1 VDLWRIVRT
10 FEQIGK
16 AHAEDALYYRERLDD
31 FLADWDRWRLS
42 GVFATPGDFFAQS
55 LRRSAG
61 QRTLSLDALR
71 SNPNLIGYSLTGM
84 MDHVNCGEGLFTLFR
99 ELKPGTTDALFEGLA
114 PLRLCVML
122 WPEHVY
128 SGAKARVEVW
138 LANEDVL
145 PPGEY
150 PVHVQLVAPDG
161 KRAWERTASVR
172 VPGRLGSGEAPLALL
187 VVDEEVAVSGPGGAY
202 RCVATLER
210 GGAPTGGE
218 SRLHVTDAAAMPAV
232 EREIALWGEDAEL
245 AAWLAAHGIRV
256 RAGAGGTGREVI
268 LVGRKPEH
276 GGTAAFRGLAER
288 IAHGSGAV
296 FLCPEVFAEGEDHV
310 RWLPLH
316 NKGAL
321 GSINSWLYLKDD
333 WARAH
338 PIFDCLPAGGLLDH
352 AYYREL
358 ITNAVWQ
365 GQDPPLAAVAGA
377 VKA

>member
-1 VDLWRIVRT
+1 
-10 FEQIGK
+10 
-16 AHAEDALYYRERLDD
+16 
-31 FLADWDRWRLS
+31 
-42 GVFATPGDFFAQS
+42 
-55 LRRSAG
+55 
-61 QRTLSLDALR
+61 
-71 SNPNLIGYSLTGM
+71 
-84 MDHVNCGEGLFTLFR
+84 
-99 ELKPGTTDALFEGLA
+99 
-114 PLRLCVML
+114 ML

-145 PPGEY
+145 APGEY
-150 PVHVQLVAPDG
+150 PVHVQMVAPDG
-161 KRAWERTASVR
+161 KRAWERTASVH
-172 VPGRLGSGEAPLALL
+172 VPGRLGNVEAPLALP

-218 SRLHVTDAAAMPAV
+218 SVLHVTAAAAMPPV
-232 EREIALWGEDAEL
+232 EQEITIWGEDAEL
-245 AAWLAAHGIRV
+245 AAWLAAHDVRV
-256 RAGAGGTGREVI
+256 WTGGGGTGREVI
-268 LVGRKPEH
+268 LVGRKPEQ

-288 IAHGSGAV
+288 IAHGSGVV

-321 GSINSWLYLKDD
+321 GSIYSWLYLKDD

-338 PIFDCLPAGGLLDH
+338 PIFDGLPAGGLLDH

-358 ITNAVWQ
+358 ITQAVWER
-365 GQDPPLAAVAGA
+365 QDPPLVAVAGA
-377 VKA
+377 VKASQYYASGLTISVNALGAGRFLLNTLDIRGQLGRHPAAERLLRNMLRFAALGCDQPVAALPADWERTLEAMRYR